1 MNILQT
7 SVFQSQKSNPNRI
20 TVTKQDLTS
29 NLISQ
34 KPNNKTKNFPKKK
47 KNSSILRE
55 REWERRR
62 RTRLLLQRS
71 TARGGRWTVRWKANG
86 QVEGERSGERWD
98 LRREVEGERLGGRWR
113 QRRSLGRWAQA
124 TTVLGSVSSSMKL
137 SSSPVEVF
145 LVRESGEW
153 GK

>member
-7 SVFQSQKSNPNRI
+7 SVFQSQKSNQNRI

-86 QVEGERSGERWD
+86 QVEGERSGERRD
-98 LRREVEGERLGGRWR
+98 LRWEVEGERSGGSWR
-113 QRRSLGRWAQA
+113 RRRSLGRWAQA
-124 TTVLGSVSSSMKL
+124 TAVPGSVSSSMKS